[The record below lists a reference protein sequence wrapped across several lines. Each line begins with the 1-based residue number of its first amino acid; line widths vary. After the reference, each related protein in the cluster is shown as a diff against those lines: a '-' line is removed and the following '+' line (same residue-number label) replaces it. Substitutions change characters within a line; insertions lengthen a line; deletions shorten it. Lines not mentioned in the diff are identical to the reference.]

1 MKRNKAFKI
10 FLNIF
15 TVIALWFF
23 IAGFANIF
31 NTLNSESLYK
41 HGETVEGEVVRYY
54 LRGGS
59 SSSRGAYTIY
69 FVCKYNDPKT
79 GKAYFAET
87 ATTPHRYAADT
98 AKKIGEE
105 HVGDKINLV
114 ISGSLCTAQRD
125 TEWGYISNIL
135 ITVFFT
141 VGGAA
146 VIAARVVYELKKD
159 KRKNNIKAAEQSAE
173 LSGEAG
179 LY

>member
-15 TVIALWFF
+15 TVIALWLF
-23 IAGFANIF
+23 IAGFANVF
-31 NTLNSESLYK
+31 NTLNAESLYK
-41 HGETVEGEVVRYY
+41 RGVTVEGEVVRYY

-59 SSSRGAYTIY
+59 SSSRGAYTVC

-114 ISGSLCTAQRD
+114 ISGSLCAAQRD
-125 TEWGYISNIL
+125 TEWGYISNVL

-141 VGGAA
+141 VGGVA

-159 KRKNNIKAAEQSAE
+159 KRKKNIKAAEQSAE